1 MATLTLTIPDAQV
14 SRVFNALAAAG
25 SYDPSRSTKAAFAQS
40 MIAAYIKGVVVQQE
54 QQAAAIAAQAGIAPP
69 DVA

>member
-14 SRVFNALAAAG
+14 NRVFNALAAAG
-25 SYDPSRSTKAAFAQS
+25 SYDPTRSTKAVFVQA
-40 MIAAYIKGVVVQQE
+40 MIAAYIKSVVVSQE
-54 QQAAAIAAQAGIAPP
+54 QQAAVQAAQAGIVPP